1 MSVAGSRAKL
11 RDAHRSLMVA
21 WEQAKQQWDDPVSQ
35 SIERH
40 RLEPMERSVRSTLA
54 ALDAINEVL
63 ARVRRECGDEP

>member
-1 MSVAGSRAKL
+1 M
-11 RDAHRSLMVA
+11 MA